1 MGIKHAALFGLCVVV
16 TACGTAKHP
25 APVYDLKMNGSSAGS
40 AIVGGRVVSLAPP
53 STYRARHGD
62 TAYSVANMFDL
73 RVTDI
78 IAQNNLHAPYQLHDG
93 QVISLSR
100 PQQAALQSFEPAPLA
115 AVPQDQVMRE
125 TLQPPMQVGGKQE
138 TQTPT
143 TAPRPPRTAAPAAA
157 RRFARPV
164 QGEVVSAYGSKA
176 DGLYNEGI
184 NIAAKPGTQ
193 VRAADAGTV
202 VYAGDRLSG
211 YGNLVLIKHDNE
223 FFTVY
228 GHMAD
233 TRVAKGASVARGQ
246 TIGTVGTSGQAKT
259 PQLHFEIRQGTKSLD
274 PQGYLMPE

>member
-40 AIVGGRVVSLAPP
+40 AIVGGRVVSLPP
-53 STYRARHGD
+53 PATYRARHGD

-93 QVISLSR
+93 QVITLSP

-115 AVPQDQVMRE
+115 GAPQEQVMRE
-125 TLQPPMQVGGKQE
+125 TLPSQTQVQDKKEIQS
-138 TQTPT
+138 PT
-143 TAPRPPRTAAPAAA
+143 TTPRAPRTATPT

-259 PQLHFEIRQGTKSLD
+259 PQLHFEVRQGTKSLD